1 MPADLVQSSGG
12 GVQPYGNGAGV
23 AAWQQ
28 PPTPA
33 GPSESSMLGNAL
45 HRTLSALKRYKWM
58 ILATTLFGAAVGFIL
73 SKTIQPKYQVN
84 ASVWVR
90 EKSGNQG
97 PIQPPGLV
105 SANLGWVDLVNSQAV
120 LDSVV
125 VRLALFASPQ
135 NFRDTVVLRSILPTD
150 TLVPGA
156 YQLSV
161 RGGTY
166 ALTRVESPRGDS
178 VNITVEQG
186 VVGDSVGRAIGI
198 SWLPDWSLI
207 ARDRPTRFNLVV
219 PREASVRI
227 QRSLIVVLPERTNFM
242 RLILSGSQPVM
253 LASTMNTIL
262 DVFLETARRLK
273 VSELGD
279 AYKALEE
286 QRTKAA
292 ADLSTAANA
301 LERYKVRTI
310 TLPSDNIPVAP
321 GITIA
326 QSPVFSA
333 YFGDRTSLSTIK
345 QDRELLQDV
354 LQERRSGGTGWIEKL
369 RTIPNLSVNNPNL
382 DVVVKELDLHR
393 NALRVEQQVRTDSHP
408 NVLTLRKRIQELET
422 QTLPQL
428 ATISLNQLQSRER
441 DLSRRV
447 NAAGKEL
454 ESIPVRSIEENRLQ
468 NNFDVAQQVYNE
480 LHNRAIS
487 AKLAEM
493 SVQPD
498 VSVLERAVPPGR
510 PQTDTAAAIFGIA
523 IAVGLGAGIFLA
535 VMRDRLDKR
544 FRYPEQAVG
553 ELGLDILGA
562 IPSFKK
568 KHRNSVERMEEW
580 SQLQESF
587 RSLGLSVRSSFPP
600 QEPIA
605 FTISSPG
612 PGDGKSFIAVNLALV
627 LADAGYRTVL
637 IDGDIRRGRLH
648 ETKPLIDCS
657 QSPGLIEHLAGEAT
671 LAEVVR
677 DTTNA
682 SLSVIPCGA
691 RRQQGPELL
700 ASEAMQRLVAEL
712 RTQYDAVVID
722 SAPLAAGID
731 PYALGA
737 ASGAMLIVLRAGETD
752 TKLAQ
757 AKLGTIDRLPV
768 RLIGSVLNDVGSGS
782 DATYRYFSYLG
793 YEYAPMDEEDARG
806 LIGATSEK

>member
-1 MPADLVQSSGG
+1 
-12 GVQPYGNGAGV
+12 
-23 AAWQQ
+23 
-28 PPTPA
+28 
-33 GPSESSMLGNAL
+33 MLGNAL
-45 HRTLSALKRYKWM
+45 HRTLSALKRYKWL
-58 ILATTLFGAAVGFIL
+58 ILATTVFGGAVGFVL

-90 EKSGNQG
+90 EKGNDRG
-97 PIQPPGLV
+97 PIQPPNLV

-125 VRLALFASPQ
+125 VRLALFASPH
-135 NFRDTVVLRSILPTD
+135 NVRDTVVLRSMLPTD
-150 TLVPGA
+150 TLVPGSYNLA
-156 YQLSV
+156 V

-166 ALTRVESPRGDS
+166 ALTRVESPRGEP

-207 ARDRPTRFNLVV
+207 ARDRPTRFDLVV

-227 QRSLIVVLPERTNFM
+227 QRQLVVVLPEQTNFM
-242 RLILSGSQPVM
+242 RLILSGSEPVM

-279 AYKALEE
+279 TYKALEE

-292 ADLSTAANA
+292 VDMSRAANE
-301 LERYKVRTI
+301 LERYRVRTI

-321 GITIA
+321 GVTIA
-326 QSPVFSA
+326 QNPVFSS

-345 QDRELLQDV
+345 QDRELLEEV
-354 LQERRSGGTGWIEKL
+354 MQERRSGGTGWIEKL
-369 RTIPNLSVNNPNL
+369 RLIPNLASTNPNL
-382 DVVVKELDLHR
+382 NVAVSELDLER
-393 NALRVEQQVRTDSHP
+393 NKLRVEQQVRTDSHP
-408 NVLTLRKRIQELET
+408 NVVLLRKKIQELEN

-428 ATISLNQLQSRER
+428 ATISLNQLRSRER

-447 NAAGKEL
+447 NLAGKEL
-454 ESIPVRSIEENRLQ
+454 ETIPQRSIEEGRLK
-468 NNFDVAQQVYNE
+468 NNFDVSVQVYNE

-510 PQTDTAAAIFGIA
+510 PQTDTAAAIFLISIA
-523 IAVGLGAGIFLA
+523 AALGAGIFLA
-535 VMRDRLDKR
+535 VTLDRLDKR

-580 SQLQESF
+580 SQLQEAF
-587 RSLGLSVRSSFPP
+587 RSLGLSVRSAFPP
-600 QEPIA
+600 HEPIA
-605 FTISSPG
+605 FTVSSPG
-612 PGDGKSFIAVNLALV
+612 PGDGKSFISVNLALV
-627 LADAGYRTVL
+627 LADAGYRTIL

-677 DTTNA
+677 ETTNA

-700 ASEAMQRLVAEL
+700 ASEAMQRLVGEL
-712 RTQYDAVVID
+712 RTQFDAVVID

-737 ASGAMLIVLRAGETD
+737 ASGAMVVVLRAGETD

-768 RLIGSVLNDVGSGS
+768 RLIGSVLNDVGT
-782 DATYRYFSYLG
+782 DATYRYYSYLG
-793 YEYAPMDEEDARG
+793 YDYAPVEEEDARG
-806 LIGATSEK
+806 LIGATSDK